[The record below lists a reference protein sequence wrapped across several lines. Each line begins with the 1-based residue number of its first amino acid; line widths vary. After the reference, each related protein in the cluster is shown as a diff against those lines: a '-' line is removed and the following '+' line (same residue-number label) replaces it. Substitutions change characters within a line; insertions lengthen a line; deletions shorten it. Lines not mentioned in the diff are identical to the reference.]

1 MVGDPLAAHQSEQA
15 NRISDEVIR
24 QSVEHQQT
32 IQANAEQRW
41 KKAHEALV
49 QVVRHL
55 DADYFDACQKSGHA
69 IVDFED
75 EALHMWIVAR
85 IKSLQ
90 NRLLQATRPDNT
102 LALQNNLTEALR
114 KIEVLQQ
121 EEKNLRRINQE
132 LRSDNQQLS
141 IHLNAIQQVQRTITP
156 TPETQADSIQDS
168 KLEDAPKTTSEPD
181 WMQDWRSGRTFSK
194 ESTAIILMGET
205 GKCLRPSLI
214 ELLAKKLNLTLPNG
228 SLPETFNRLINF
240 DSNGGLVEVLEV
252 FQQTGA
258 STGGNHPDLLRLTER
273 GRVAYQY
280 LAGYQALENEYDR
293 LIRKHKSPEHTVLNI
308 QAAEALIEFGD
319 YEVIEQAP
327 DIQLP
332 DGSVFIPDLVAR
344 HRRTGETIFVEVE
357 RDTGKNRGT
366 RVVKWKNVLNATN
379 GNIFVI
385 CDNISCERAIQ
396 TEINQALEGFR
407 FNSRLTNI
415 NSLRKGKRAQDGGIW
430 LSVKR
435 TQ

>member
-1 MVGDPLAAHQSEQA
+1 
-15 NRISDEVIR
+15 
-24 QSVEHQQT
+24 
-32 IQANAEQRW
+32 
-41 KKAHEALV
+41 
-49 QVVRHL
+49 
-55 DADYFDACQKSGHA
+55 
-69 IVDFED
+69 
-75 EALHMWIVAR
+75 
-85 IKSLQ
+85 
-90 NRLLQATRPDNT
+90 
-102 LALQNNLTEALR
+102 
-114 KIEVLQQ
+114 
-121 EEKNLRRINQE
+121 
-132 LRSDNQQLS
+132 
-141 IHLNAIQQVQRTITP
+141 VQRTITP
-156 TPETQADSIQDS
+156 PPEAQADSIQDS
-168 KLEDAPKTTSEPD
+168 KLDAPKTTSEPD
-181 WMQDWRSGRTFSK
+181 WMLDWRSGRTFSK

-396 TEINQALEGFR
+396 TEINQALEGIR

>member
-32 IQANAEQRW
+32 IQTNAEQRW

-49 QVVRHL
+49 QIVRHL

-75 EALHMWIVAR
+75 EALHLWIVAR

-90 NRLLQATRPDNT
+90 NRLLQSTRPDNT
-102 LALQNNLTEALR
+102 LALQNNLTEALG

-141 IHLNAIQQVQRTITP
+141 IHLNAIQQVQRTVTP
-156 TPETQADSIQDS
+156 IPEAQADSIQDS
-168 KLEDAPKTTSEPD
+168 KLDAPKTTSEPD
-181 WMQDWRSGRTFSK
+181 WMLDWRSGRTFSK

-308 QAAEALIEFGD
+308 QAAEALIEFGE

-396 TEINQALEGFR
+396 TEINQALEGIR

>member
-49 QVVRHL
+49 QIVRHL

-69 IVDFED
+69 IEGFDD
-75 EALHMWIVAR
+75 EALHHWIAAR
-85 IKSLQ
+85 VKSLQ
-90 NRLLQATRPDNT
+90 NRLLYATRPDNS
-102 LALQNNLTEALR
+102 LALQNSLDEALK

-132 LRSDNQQLS
+132 LRSDNQQIS
-141 IHLNAIQQVQRTITP
+141 IHLNAIQQVQRTVTP
-156 TPETQADSIQDS
+156 IPEAQADSIQDS
-168 KLEDAPKTTSEPD
+168 KLDAPKTTSEPD
-181 WMQDWRSGRTFSK
+181 WMLDWRSGRTFSK

-308 QAAEALIEFGD
+308 QAAEALIEFGE

-396 TEINQALEGFR
+396 TEINQALEGIR

>member
-1 MVGDPLAAHQSEQA
+1 
-15 NRISDEVIR
+15 
-24 QSVEHQQT
+24 
-32 IQANAEQRW
+32 
-41 KKAHEALV
+41 
-49 QVVRHL
+49 
-55 DADYFDACQKSGHA
+55 
-69 IVDFED
+69 
-75 EALHMWIVAR
+75 
-85 IKSLQ
+85 
-90 NRLLQATRPDNT
+90 
-102 LALQNNLTEALR
+102 
-114 KIEVLQQ
+114 
-121 EEKNLRRINQE
+121 
-132 LRSDNQQLS
+132 
-141 IHLNAIQQVQRTITP
+141 
-156 TPETQADSIQDS
+156 
-168 KLEDAPKTTSEPD
+168 
-181 WMQDWRSGRTFSK
+181 MQDWRSGRTFSK
-194 ESTAIILMGET
+194 ESTAILIMGET
-205 GKCLRPSLI
+205 GKCLRPTLI

-228 SLPETFNRLINF
+228 CLSETFSRLINF
-240 DSNGGLVEVLEV
+240 DSNGGLVEALEV

-293 LIRKHKSPEHTVLNI
+293 LIPKHKSPEHTVLNI

-332 DGSVFIPDLVAR
+332 DGSVFIPDLVAC

-366 RVVKWKNVLNATN
+366 RIVKWKNVLNATN

-396 TEINQALEGFR
+396 TEINQALGGFR

-435 TQ
+435 IQ

>member
-1 MVGDPLAAHQSEQA
+1 MVGDPLATHQSEQA

-90 NRLLQATRPDNT
+90 NRLLQSTRPDNT
-102 LALQNNLTEALR
+102 LALQNNLTEALG

-121 EEKNLRRINQE
+121 EEKNLRRIIQE

-156 TPETQADSIQDS
+156 TPETQAGSIQDS

-194 ESTAIILMGET
+194 ESTAIITMGET

-228 SLPETFNRLINF
+228 SLSETFTRLINF
-240 DSNGGLVEVLEV
+240 DNGGGLVEVLNV
-252 FQQTGA
+252 FQHDGA
-258 STGGNHPDLLRLTER
+258 STGGNHPDLLRLTQR
-273 GRVAYQY
+273 GRDAFQY
-280 LAGYQALENEYDR
+280 LTGNQARENEYDR
-293 LIRKHKSPEHTVLNI
+293 LVPKHKSPEHTVLNI
-308 QAAEALIEFGD
+308 QASEVLIETGD
-319 YEVIEQAP
+319 YEVLEQAP
-327 DIQLP
+327 DIHLP

-344 HRRTGETIFVEVE
+344 YRKTGETIFIEVE
-357 RDTGKNRGT
+357 RDTGKNQGVRPI
-366 RVVKWKNVLNATN
+366 KWKNVLNATN
-379 GNIFVI
+379 GNIYVI
-385 CDNISCERAIQ
+385 CDNISCQRAIQ
-396 TEINQALEGFR
+396 KEINEVLEDSR
-407 FNSRLTNI
+407 FNSHLTNI
-415 NSLRKGKRAQDGGIW
+415 NSLRDKKRARGGGIW
-430 LSVKR
+430 LSIKR

>member
-1 MVGDPLAAHQSEQA
+1 
-15 NRISDEVIR
+15 
-24 QSVEHQQT
+24 
-32 IQANAEQRW
+32 
-41 KKAHEALV
+41 
-49 QVVRHL
+49 
-55 DADYFDACQKSGHA
+55 
-69 IVDFED
+69 
-75 EALHMWIVAR
+75 
-85 IKSLQ
+85 
-90 NRLLQATRPDNT
+90 
-102 LALQNNLTEALR
+102 
-114 KIEVLQQ
+114 
-121 EEKNLRRINQE
+121 
-132 LRSDNQQLS
+132 
-141 IHLNAIQQVQRTITP
+141 
-156 TPETQADSIQDS
+156 
-168 KLEDAPKTTSEPD
+168 
-181 WMQDWRSGRTFSK
+181 
-194 ESTAIILMGET
+194 MGET

-228 SLPETFNRLINF
+228 SLSETFSRLINF
-240 DSNGGLVEVLEV
+240 DSNGGLVEALEV

-366 RVVKWKNVLNATN
+366 RIVKWKNVLNATN

-435 TQ
+435 IQ